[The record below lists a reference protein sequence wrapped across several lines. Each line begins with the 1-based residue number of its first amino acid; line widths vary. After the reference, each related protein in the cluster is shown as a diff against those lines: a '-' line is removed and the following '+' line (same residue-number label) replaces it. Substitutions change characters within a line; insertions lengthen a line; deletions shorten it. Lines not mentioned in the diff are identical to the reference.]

1 MDYKS
6 IENIFR
12 NSSDPDELFDTFNFA
27 IHANIKDADLYKIL
41 LGNPAL
47 SEDELCMYI
56 EKISSVIPKASFD
69 IFLWGAELFGIRSY
83 KTESIEKALQFCARA
98 VKENPASVLPY
109 EQAISL
115 YNYELNTY
123 INKQIIDFIESGI
136 EAVKRKSGLYKLLVN
151 HYKKLGDYLKERK
164 YELLA
169 QKAAKE
175 ENN

>member
-83 KTESIEKALQFCARA
+83 KTESIEKALQYCVRA
-98 VKENPASVLPY
+98 AKENPKSSLSF
-109 EQAISL
+109 EKAITL
-115 YNYELNTY
+115 YNYELNTS
-123 INKQIIDFIESGI
+123 INRHIIEFVESGV
-136 EAVKRKSGLYKLLVN
+136 ETVNQKSRLYKLLAN